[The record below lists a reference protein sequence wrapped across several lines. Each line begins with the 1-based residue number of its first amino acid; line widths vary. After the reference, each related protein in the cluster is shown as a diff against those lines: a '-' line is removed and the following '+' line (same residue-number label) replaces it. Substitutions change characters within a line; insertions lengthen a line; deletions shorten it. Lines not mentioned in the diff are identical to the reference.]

1 MYLGII
7 ILSVVAILFLF
18 AVIHNVCNPPRV
30 IQFNELPDDVI
41 ADLKMHFPEFQSAEV
56 RFLPAVR
63 KYKMKGSYK
72 DQQVAI
78 EVEMTK
84 SGLIDELEFNDTD
97 NKSSIRKAIIKD
109 IDEIPELILKLAF
122 SQLTQSSETPQ
133 FVRACHVQFSHEAGY
148 KLELAQ
154 LGYHYEFE
162 ITESGRMIEFE
173 KERS

>member
-18 AVIHNVCNPPRV
+18 AVIHNVRNPARV
-30 IQFNELPDDVI
+30 IQFDELPDDVI

-84 SGLIDELEFNDTD
+84 SGLIDEL
-97 NKSSIRKAIIKD
+97 
-109 IDEIPELILKLAF
+109 AF

-162 ITESGRMIEFE
+162 ITESGRLIEFE